1 MNERKLLESH
11 YKWKHTAAA
20 LVYFETLVKM
30 TYLSL
35 RWSLTTVQAV
45 PELLGPSDPSISVSQ

>member
-20 LVYFETLVKM
+20 LVYFETLIKM

-45 PELLGPSDPSISVSQ
+45 PELLSGSK